1 MVKSRTTA
9 LLYGWVMI
17 LAILLLASLVL
28 SLLLRFTS
36 LGASTL
42 NSTTTVISFIAL
54 FAGGWVAGLKAG
66 EKGWLIGILTSLGFS
81 LFIFL
86 YQYLG
91 FQNGFSFTQ
100 ILYHSG
106 FLLAGLLGGVFG
118 VNTKRKA
125 S

>member
-1 MVKSRTTA
+1 MVNTRFKA
-9 LLYGWVMI
+9 LLHGWIVI
-17 LAILLLASLVL
+17 LAILLLASLIL

-42 NSTTTVISFIAL
+42 SGTTTIISFLAL

-91 FQNGFSFTQ
+91 LQTVFSLSQ
-100 ILYHSG
+100 ILYHTG
-106 FLLAGLLGGVFG
+106 FLVTGLVGAIFG
-118 VNTKRKA
+118 VNTYRKA
-125 S
+125 

>member
-1 MVKSRTTA
+1 MVNTRFKA
-9 LLYGWVMI
+9 LLHGWIVI
-17 LAILLLASLVL
+17 LAILLLASLIL

-42 NSTTTVISFIAL
+42 SGTTTIISFLAL

-91 FQNGFSFTQ
+91 LQTVFSLSQ
-100 ILYHSG
+100 IFYHTG
-106 FLLAGLLGGVFG
+106 FLVTGLVGAIFG
-118 VNTKRKA
+118 VNMYRKA
-125 S
+125 

>member
-1 MVKSRTTA
+1 MFKIQFKA
-9 LLYGWVMI
+9 LLYGWI
-17 LAILLLASLVL
+17 AILGILLVASLIL

-42 NSTTTVISFIAL
+42 SSTTTIISFLAL
-54 FAGGWVAGLKAG
+54 FAGGWIAGLKAG

-91 FQNGFSFTQ
+91 LQNGFSMTQ
-100 ILYHSG
+100 LLYHSG
-106 FLLAGLLGGVFG
+106 FLVAGLVGAVFG
-118 VNTKRKA
+118 VNMYRKA
-125 S
+125 

>member
-1 MVKSRTTA
+1 MVNTRIKA
-9 LLYGWVMI
+9 LLHGWIVI
-17 LAILLLASLVL
+17 LAILLLASLIL

-42 NSTTTVISFIAL
+42 SGTTTIISFLAL

-91 FQNGFSFTQ
+91 LQTVFSLSQ
-100 ILYHSG
+100 ILYHTG
-106 FLLAGLLGGVFG
+106 FLLTAIVGAIFG
-118 VNTKRKA
+118 VNMYRKA
-125 S
+125 